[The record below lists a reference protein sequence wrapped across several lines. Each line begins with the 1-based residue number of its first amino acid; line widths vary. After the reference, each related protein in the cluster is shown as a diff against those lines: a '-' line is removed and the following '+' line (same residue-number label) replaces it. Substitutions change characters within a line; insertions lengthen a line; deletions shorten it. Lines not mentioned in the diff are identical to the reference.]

1 MWWVSAGLCGV
12 IKVFVPISVVALG
25 IVSACGGS
33 STSRSG
39 CAFGDGCGGHVV
51 GGPGG
56 GAGVSGGVGV
66 GGAIGAGGGIAGS
79 SGTAGDGAG
88 GSFDSGTRD
97 GGASSDGCAVA
108 SDEFAPAQLDLFVM
122 LDVSE
127 SMRLNADRWGRVSSA
142 IEAFVQSPDAEGLG
156 VGIGYFG
163 SSCNPNDYARPDV
176 PIGVVPAIAPAILD
190 SLDRQT
196 PGSGRPTLPALQGAL
211 MYASQ
216 SVGTQTG
223 HRPLI
228 VLITDGAP
236 QGCNGDIA
244 AVSRAA
250 ALGTV
255 AIPQV
260 LTHVLDVG
268 DVGMFD
274 PVARA
279 GGTEKARVAQ
289 TTEQIVDVLKE
300 ISGRKALCEFVL
312 PATGRPG
319 IDAGKLN
326 VFVQPV
332 RGTESL
338 VVRVEGP
345 ESCDADSGG
354 WYLDHGDGGQTSIV
368 FCPATCS
375 RVTGTTRIR
384 ITLGCPDPPPP

>member
-1 MWWVSAGLCGV
+1 
-12 IKVFVPISVVALG
+12 
-25 IVSACGGS
+25 
-33 STSRSG
+33 
-39 CAFGDGCGGHVV
+39 V
-51 GGPGG
+51 GGV
-56 GAGVSGGVGV
+56 AGVSGGVGV
-66 GGAIGAGGGIAGS
+66 GGAIGVGGGIAGS
-79 SGTAGDGAG
+79 SGTAGGGAG

-97 GGASSDGCAVA
+97 GGVSSDGCAVA
-108 SDEFAPAQLDLFVM
+108 SAEFAPAQLDLFIM

-127 SMRLNADRWGRVSSA
+127 SMRLNADRWGRVASA
-142 IEAFVQSPDAEGLG
+142 LQAFVQSPDAEGLG

-163 SSCNPNDYARPDV
+163 SSCDPNDYARPDV
-176 PIGVVPAIAPAILD
+176 PIGVVPAVAPAILD
-190 SLDRQT
+190 SLGRQM
-196 PGSGRPTLPALQGAL
+196 PGSGRPTQPALQGAML
-211 MYASQ
+211 YVSQ
-216 SVGTQTG
+216 SVGVVGQ
-223 HRPLI
+223 RPLI
-228 VLITDGAP
+228 VLITDGEP

-250 ALGTV
+250 AVGTV
-255 AIPQV
+255 AIPQI

-289 TTEQIVDVLKE
+289 TTDQIVDVLKG

-312 PATGRPG
+312 PVTGRPE
-319 IDAGKLN
+319 IDARKLN
-326 VFVQPV
+326 VFVQPL
-332 RGTESL
+332 RGAEGL
-338 VVRVEGP
+338 VVHVDGP